1 MPACLPNIDG
11 SASIT
16 FNLIY
21 HVGFQVSIER
31 WFQGERH
38 DLNFRVVK
46 TTCNSNSFFSLLAKF
61 WVRLPLYCRK
71 INGLSICLV
80 LLFWCS
86 FGVVLNWSLAPLI
99 IFSRVWFTIF
109 EDHSSGYWFLVQQ
122 VLFFFKSLI
131 EGQPIRVCIKNPVNS
146 PLNHIYLMLKRCTAA
161 KIEYYSSVSWFLIP
175 TTGDIIFAAHIYVNV
190 KKNQIPIHVH
200 FF

>member
-1 MPACLPNIDG
+1 MDPHPLH
-11 SASIT
+11 
-16 FNLIY
+16 LISY
-21 HVGFQVSIER
+21 TTWDFRSLSKDDFRVG
-31 WFQGERH
+31 RH

-46 TTCNSNSFFSLLAKF
+46 TTCNSHSFFNLLAKF

-71 INGLSICLV
+71 IVGLSLDLV

-86 FGVVLNWSLAPLI
+86 FGVVLNWSLPPLI

-122 VLFFFKSLI
+122 DLFFSRAWSKANQL
-131 EGQPIRVCIKNPVNS
+131 EVA
-146 PLNHIYLMLKRCTAA
+146 LKTLWTVPWITFFLCWSGAQLR
-161 KIEYYSSVSWFLIP
+161 KFSWFLIP
-175 TTGDIIFAAHIYVNV
+175 MTGDIIFAAHIYVNV
-190 KKNQIPIHVH
+190 KKSQTPIHVH